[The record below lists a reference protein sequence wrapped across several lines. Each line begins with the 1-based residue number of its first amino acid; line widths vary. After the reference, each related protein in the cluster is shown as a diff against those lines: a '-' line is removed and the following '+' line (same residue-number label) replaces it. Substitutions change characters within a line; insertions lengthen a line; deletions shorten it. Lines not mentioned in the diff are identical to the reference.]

1 MYFAQMTLNNL
12 WMDAMNK
19 RVLITGASR
28 GIGRAIALYLAPLG
42 YDLVLHYNKNRT
54 AAEQTL
60 QEITSLGGHG
70 NIISFDIKNRQQTAD
85 VISQDMNENG
95 IYYGV
100 ICNAGI
106 NDDAPFPAMDGDM
119 WDNVIHTN
127 LDGAYNTLQ
136 PCIMPMI
143 SARQSGRVIVMS
155 SVSGIIGNRGQTN
168 YAASKAGLIGMVKS
182 LATELAR
189 RNITVNA
196 IAPGVIETDMTADL
210 PEEMV
215 RDAIPMRRF
224 GKPAEV
230 ASLVAYLL
238 SDDASYITRQ
248 VISVNGGM
256 I

>member
-1 MYFAQMTLNNL
+1 
-12 WMDAMNK
+12 MNK
-19 RVLITGASR
+19 RILITGASR

-42 YDLVLHYNKNRT
+42 YDLVLHYNKNAK
-54 AAEQTL
+54 AAKQTL
-60 QEITSLGGHG
+60 DDVISAGGHG
-70 NIISFDIKNRQQTAD
+70 KIISFDISNRQETAD
-85 VISQDMNENG
+85 AIAKDIDENG
-95 IYYGV
+95 VYYGV

-106 NDDAPFPAMDGDM
+106 NADAPFPAIDGDM
-119 WDNVIHTN
+119 WDRVIHTN

-143 SARQSGRVIVMS
+143 SARAPGRIIAIS
-155 SVSGIIGNRGQTN
+155 SISGIIGNRGQAN
-168 YAASKAGLIGMVKS
+168 YAASKAGIIGLVKS

-196 IAPGVIETDMTADL
+196 IAPGVIETDMTSEL
-210 PEEMV
+210 PIEIV
-215 RDAIPMRRF
+215 REAIPMRRF
-224 GKPAEV
+224 GKPQEV